1 MKSIGRWMTLAV
13 LLVSTSVASAQGTA
27 PAAASDHNPGA
38 LGESLKFGI
47 EVGIVGVLAVFAGLV
62 AVYFAMMLLEKVS
75 GPKKKRAAGASPD
88 AERETP
94 VISSEVAHA
103 IALALF
109 MDLRT
114 FEEDAAH
121 EITIRKITRP
131 YSPWW
136 HSGKMRL
143 MNDQVEIFRKKW

>member
-1 MKSIGRWMTLAV
+1 MRFFRRWMTLPV
-13 LLVSTSVASAQGTA
+13 LLLASVSFAQE
-27 PAAASDHNPGA
+27 AADVVEEAHNPGA
-38 LGESLKFGI
+38 FLDSIIFGI
-47 EVGIVGVLAVFAGLV
+47 EIAVVGMVAVFLGLV
-62 AVYFAMMLLEKVS
+62 AVFFVMSWLKKLSE
-75 GPKKKRAAGASPD
+75 PKRKKRTAGEAV
-88 AERETP
+88 AEEEQP
-94 VISSEVAHA
+94 EISAEVAHA

-114 FEEDAAH
+114 FEEEAAH

-143 MNDQVEIFRKKW
+143 VNDQVQIFRKW